1 MQHLYVYRRLYM
13 NKKEIELLKEIISN
27 CAGSDL
33 KTVKDIVD
41 DEIDKNYHKK
51 ENFMYH
57 DKIDDYL
64 YRVHMKDGS
73 SRLFCFGSDA
83 YGEYTRNEMAI
94 SITRMTKNL
103 FPTTETLLIK

>member
-1 MQHLYVYRRLYM
+1 M
-13 NKKEIELLKEIISN
+13 NKKEIELLKEIIN
-27 CAGSDL
+27 KCTGSDL
-33 KTVKDIVD
+33 NVVKNLVE
-41 DEIDKNYHKK
+41 DEIEKNYHKK

-83 YGEYTRNEMAI
+83 YGEYTRNEMAV
-94 SITRMTKNL
+94 SITRRTKNL

>member
-33 KTVKDIVD
+33 NVVKNLVE
-41 DEIDKNYHKK
+41 DEIEKNYHKK

-83 YGEYTRNEMAI
+83 YGEYIRNEMAI
-94 SITRMTKNL
+94 SITRITKNL